1 MGFGQAISSGF
12 SKYVVWQGRSS
23 RSEFWYWILFAFVVG
38 VVASL
43 LDSLFGL
50 RVYDVGNVGGYAVVY
65 DRFGW
70 ISVVTSLVLF
80 LPTISVSVRRLHDTN
95 HSGWWWWLQLLNFLC
110 FVGTLIL
117 IFAFYIKP
125 SDPGD
130 NSYGPPPAS

>member
-12 SKYVVWQGRSS
+12 SKYAVWRGRSS
-23 RSEFWYWILFAFVVG
+23 RSEFWFWILFTFVVS
-38 VVASL
+38 VVTNA
-43 LDSLFGL
+43 LDRIFGF
-50 RVYDVGNVGGYAVVY
+50 RVYDVGDADGYAVVY
-65 DRFGW
+65 NTFGW
-70 ISVVTSLVLF
+70 LSLLAGLVLI

-110 FVGTLIL
+110 FLGTIIL

-130 NSYGPPPAS
+130 NSYGPPPAA